1 MLYICT
7 YHIYIYLYI
16 SLSLSLSVPS
26 LSAVRNPKL
35 LPGFALQQAPEL
47 CVQLNNSEI
56 WGAAAAAIVTG
67 SRPCLHLEPA
77 REIIC
82 SPKG

>member
-7 YHIYIYLYI
+7 YIYIYLYI
-16 SLSLSLSVPS
+16 SLSLSVPS